1 MLNKLP
7 AYHKTICLAAGLLGV
22 AALPPYYVFPVL
34 FISFGLLLYFMDK
47 SATPQTS
54 FCLRLLVWFRLVC
67 LRPFLGRQRLADRRC
82 RFRMA
87 LSAYAAGRRRLFRPV
102 CRHSRRIG
110 LVFQKHL
117 CPLAGFRL
125 FLGNFGMDTQFH
137 LYRLSVEPARFCS
150 LLLTTGGSSWLL
162 FSEPTACRCW
172 CFSAFRR
179 RH

>member
-1 MLNKLP
+1 MP
-7 AYHKTICLAAGLLGV
+7 GGRFARRCRP
-22 AALPPYYVFPVL
+22 AALLCFSGFVYFIRPAFVL
-34 FISFGLLLYFMDK
+34 HGQIRN
-47 SATPQTS
+47 AQTS

-150 LLLTTGGSSWLL
+150 R
-162 FSEPTACRCW
+162 F
-172 CFSAFRR
+172 
-179 RH
+179 